1 MAQEKKKIS
10 RRLIDLHPTAPI
22 SKFGTINDNPIG
34 RNKFQKILIAVSLFY
49 LFVGIA
55 WLSISRSYAAVR
67 LHGTHIEVLY
77 RDDAIIIAA
86 DSRQTEDERPI
97 EQETCKIL
105 ALGPHD
111 LFVASGPFVT
121 LIGTLANGERQT
133 LIDAYGTARAAFLQ
147 TETSLVADLWA
158 ETIGDR
164 FNHIMHTPGV
174 KPSLKTNDTIV
185 MGGFFGEQKDG
196 SLYGAVRRITFFA
209 DGPSFVHVSTET
221 DIKSTSGMPLFLG
234 APHLD
239 LVREFLN
246 NQSTRAQSVI
256 DNMNKKIAS
265 DPVTGIEVPA
275 IILKT
280 LAESIIKWADDPK
293 IGGVVSVAVLERGKT
308 VRWFS
313 RSPACGG

>member
-10 RRLIDLHPTAPI
+10 RRLIDSHPTAPI

-77 RDDAIIIAA
+77 RDNAIIIAA

-111 LFVASGPFVT
+111 LFRRLWPVLVT

-133 LIDAYGTARAAFLQ
+133 LIDIHMVGSKRHFYKLK
-147 TETSLVADLWA
+147 LLWWPICGQKRS
-158 ETIGDR
+158 EIG
-164 FNHIMHTPGV
+164 
-174 KPSLKTNDTIV
+174 L
-185 MGGFFGEQKDG
+185 
-196 SLYGAVRRITFFA
+196 
-209 DGPSFVHVSTET
+209 
-221 DIKSTSGMPLFLG
+221 
-234 APHLD
+234 
-239 LVREFLN
+239 
-246 NQSTRAQSVI
+246 
-256 DNMNKKIAS
+256 
-265 DPVTGIEVPA
+265 
-275 IILKT
+275 II
-280 LAESIIKWADDPK
+280 
-293 IGGVVSVAVLERGKT
+293 
-308 VRWFS
+308 
-313 RSPACGG
+313 